1 MSEGYDMS
9 CAELADA
16 AAELALGVLTGR
28 ERAEALAH
36 LDHCEACRE
45 HVRQLTMTGEELLG
59 LLPPREPPAGFETRV
74 MERLGLSAPEP
85 QPTGRIGPISRFRRL
100 FGKPAGSHAGGGAG
114 GAKPAGLGTGTWLGG
129 QPRRLLAAA
138 VVLVAVIAAGLGGWG
153 LRATTSPAAAWSPL
167 SSAAL
172 VSASDHTVGTLFY
185 YDGNPQWVY
194 MSVNMPRGNDTVI
207 CELESTD
214 GHVTT
219 VGSFRLNDG
228 AGSWATSDTVSHGE
242 LAGARLI
249 ATDGTVLATATLPA
263 GSALP
268 AAPPA
273 AAAQAKLWARGK
285 AIQQYHLPPICAVS
299 TVS

>member
-9 CAELADA
+9 CAELTDA

-28 ERAEALAH
+28 ERAGALAH

-74 MERLGLSAPEP
+74 MERLGLGVPER

-100 FGKPAGSHAGGGAG
+100 FGKPAGSHAGGAG
-114 GAKPAGLGTGTWLGG
+114 GAKPGGRGAGTWLGG
-129 QPRRLLAAA
+129 QPRRLLAVAA
-138 VVLVAVIAAGLGGWG
+138 VLLAVIAAGLGGWG
-153 LRATTSPAAAWSPL
+153 LRATTSPAAWTPL

-172 VSASDHTVGTLFY
+172 VTASNHTVGKLFY

-194 MSVNMPRGNDTVI
+194 MSVNMAGGNGTII

-214 GHVTT
+214 GQITT
-219 VGSFRLNDG
+219 VGSFQLNNG
-228 AGSWATSDTVSHGE
+228 TGSWATSDTVSHGE

-249 ATDGTVLATATLPA
+249 ATDGTVLATATLPP
-263 GSALP
+263 GTS
-268 AAPPA
+268 
-273 AAAQAKLWARGK
+273 
-285 AIQQYHLPPICAVS
+285 
-299 TVS
+299 